1 MVSSICPYLGKSNLT
16 YIFPNGLK
24 LATRWPFVSQ
34 LELRSSNVLF
44 FLCQSMSGSKRLP
57 EYESTMSWSKIW
69 RDLQEAPKLPDL
81 AKRWLFFW
89 RSYPRMIQEIYRN
102 VGNCPTAQPSG
113 KRSNSSRLFIC
124 YVSFWRFSGC
134 FPLPCFKF
142 LVGENL

>member
-34 LELRSSNVLF
+34 LELRSSNVFFFCASGCRGLRDCRNMKNYVVVENLKRSPRGTKVTRSCTKMAF
-44 FLCQSMSGSKRLP
+44 FL
-57 EYESTMSWSKIW
+57 
-69 RDLQEAPKLPDL
+69 
-81 AKRWLFFW
+81 
-89 RSYPRMIQEIYRN
+89 RSYPKMIQEIYSN
-102 VGNCPTAQPSG
+102 VGNCPTARPSG
-113 KRSNSSRLFIC
+113 KRSNSSRLFF
-124 YVSFWRFSGC
+124 VMFLFEDFLDV